1 MKKHLFSRM
10 IVVGVFVMVLGS
22 GVQTFAAGTESPQNT
37 GPAAATLTADQMKQM
52 DTERNA
58 FQTATQD
65 IRQQMNE
72 KRQALQTELNKPQPD
87 ASTCM
92 SLQKG
97 ISELQAQFDQK
108 RVTHIL
114 QMKKIDPNFTEG
126 RGFGMG
132 MGMGPGKGPGPFGAG
147 RNN

>member
-10 IVVGVFVMVLGS
+10 IVGGVIIVMLSS
-22 GVQTFAAGTESPQNT
+22 GAPAFAAGTESPQ
-37 GPAAATLTADQMKQM
+37 GASPAAANLTADQMKQM

-87 ASTCM
+87 ASTCT
-92 SLQKG
+92 SLQKQ

-108 RVTHIL
+108 RITHII

-147 RNN
+147 QKN